1 MSVTI
6 TDWGQLGTFHAG
18 VKGIA
23 AVLGLFTT
31 IHPRCTHWW
40 CNQPDQ
46 PFNLLA
52 EIGYSPANP
61 GRGFLT
67 DCITA
72 EICAVRDVAD
82 DNSSASFSRPL
93 HKLFIQ
99 CTTSDAVVV
108 SLANLIE
115 PPISEAGELAMW
127 QVDMANAEQ
136 TLVSPRTGSDVSDG
150 PTVQGDR
157 SMIFLLRR
165 ADGLVYYDRM
175 YRHLMI
181 DRKVFATPPEVTSYE
196 ELAKRRA
203 AELLE
208 EQG

>member
-1 MSVTI
+1 
-6 TDWGQLGTFHAG
+6 
-18 VKGIA
+18 
-23 AVLGLFTT
+23 
-31 IHPRCTHWW
+31 
-40 CNQPDQ
+40 
-46 PFNLLA
+46 
-52 EIGYSPANP
+52 
-61 GRGFLT
+61 
-67 DCITA
+67 
-72 EICAVRDVAD
+72 
-82 DNSSASFSRPL
+82 
-93 HKLFIQ
+93 
-99 CTTSDAVVV
+99 
-108 SLANLIE
+108 
-115 PPISEAGELAMW
+115 MW